1 MSKSY
6 FRQIRQAHAPA
17 SASKPKEVPSTTK
30 KTVSINPMLSYSKVL
45 KRSREYGD
53 DDEEVILQPIS
64 PNLRS
69 IAQPELSRH
78 YGQAKKLKVTP
89 KPAQSPPT
97 IVSKPRTNGYS
108 LSGAGGMRNA
118 SCSGS
123 RPQLTPS
130 RSLPALRPSPGSS
143 GSRPPPPTQHRTRS
157 TTGRCRRARQTT
169 STRPR
174 PDRRRDRPAGSRNR
188 QSRPGCQQRD
198 HHHRQRQAHPHN
210 PHRRRPGPL
219 PEMPRT
225 RSAEDSAVHQGTP
238 QGGEGTCHGGQA
250 ARR

>member
-17 SASKPKEVPSTTK
+17 SASRPKEVPSTTK

-45 KRSREYGD
+45 KRSRDYGD
-53 DDEEVILQPIS
+53 DDEEEEVILQPIS

-69 IAQPELSRH
+69 IVQPELSRH

-89 KPAQSPPT
+89 TPAQSRHT
-97 IVSKPRTNGYS
+97 IVSRPRTDKSS
-108 LSGAGGMRNA
+108 LSGAGGTRGT

-123 RPQLTPS
+123 RSQLTPS

-143 GSRPPPPTQHRTRS
+143 GSRPPPPTQHRNRS
-157 TTGRCRRARQTT
+157 TTGRSRRARQTT
-169 STRPR
+169 PTRPR
-174 PDRRRDRPAGSRNR
+174 PNRRRDRPAGSRNR
-188 QSRPGCQQRD
+188 QSRPRRQRRD

-210 PHRRRPGPL
+210 PHR
-219 PEMPRT
+219 
-225 RSAEDSAVHQGTP
+225 
-238 QGGEGTCHGGQA
+238 
-250 ARR
+250 